1 MRLTK
6 ILNKFLKCIHLKY
19 QKLRNPTH
27 NRCRMWQLSH
37 CCSPGTAAWRRCG
50 WGPPRPGPGPR
61 WSRCSRCRTPPRP
74 APPPPRPRHLQ
85 HSCYII
91 TTTTSTLK
99 ASTYYRCNFH
109 ENHKSVPLYCIPR
122 NLFDIFTDA
131 SPPLLL
137 SLSSYCCCS
146 CAPSSRPSR
155 RSEPRLRSR
164 SALLAN
170 QRWAPRSR
178 DPLSTNHSSPALP
191 VPVVA
196 LVVVQRLAR
205 GPELSVKL
213 LLHLQSLD
221 LFPQHL
227 QHHTRYLHKILTFW
241 LLMI

>member
-1 MRLTK
+1 MK
-6 ILNKFLKCIHLKY
+6 ITIQCFY
-19 QKLRNPTH
+19 
-27 NRCRMWQLSH
+27 
-37 CCSPGTAAWRRCG
+37 TA
-50 WGPPRPGPGPR
+50 
-61 WSRCSRCRTPPRP
+61 
-74 APPPPRPRHLQ
+74 
-85 HSCYII
+85 
-91 TTTTSTLK
+91 
-99 ASTYYRCNFH
+99 FH
-109 ENHKSVPLYCIPR
+109 ESLI
-122 NLFDIFTDA
+122 LD

-164 SALLAN
+164 SALLTN

-178 DPLSTNHSSPALP
+178 DPLSANHSSPALP

-196 LVVVQRLAR
+196 LAVVQRLTR

-227 QHHTRYLHKILTFW
+227 QHCTLSLQDFDF
-241 LLMI
+241 LALMIQKLWLSNCKVGPIIVSDTVYCFP